1 MDELKNRQFAIISY
15 LRSTV
20 RGLQGMYEEVLS
32 GKVEEFCLEKCSKC
46 KRILRVTTGEMQ
58 QKPMRSQLRHTPHII
73 QPDPVLI
80 EIRPSEGS
88 ESPIIHK

>member
-32 GKVEEFCLEKCSKC
+32 GKVEEFCLEKC
-46 KRILRVTTGEMQ
+46 
-58 QKPMRSQLRHTPHII
+58 
-73 QPDPVLI
+73 
-80 EIRPSEGS
+80 
-88 ESPIIHK
+88 

>member
-46 KRILRVTTGEMQ
+46 KRILRVTNGEM
-58 QKPMRSQLRHTPHII
+58 
-73 QPDPVLI
+73 
-80 EIRPSEGS
+80 
-88 ESPIIHK
+88 